1 MRNEDKFITEA
12 RLRYNK
18 IGFIKCSALAGQLV
32 YFNNRGFK
40 HILRK
45 KGITRTRKQI
55 YVRISLIESAVQIIT
70 KSKRANGYREMTVEG
85 KVTRF
90 WQIEESHRNIR
101 VVIRQIDTGRLH
113 FFSVMKCKTKPR

>member
-1 MRNEDKFITEA
+1 MRIEDKFISKA
-12 RLRYNK
+12 RLIYNK
-18 IGFIKCSALAGQLV
+18 IGFIKCPALAGQLV

-45 KGITRTRKQI
+45 KGLIRTRKQI
-55 YVRISLIESAVQIIT
+55 YMRISLIESAVQIIT
-70 KSKRANGYREMTVEG
+70 KAKCTNGYREITVEG

-90 WQIEESHRNIR
+90 WQIEEAHSNIR
-101 VVIRQIDTGRLH
+101 VVIRQTDKGRMH